1 MHSVKQEQ
9 TNILNSGVT
18 GKSWVRRQGLPKF
31 HKIMTFEIRA
41 TFGTTKI
48 EETFEYLTRF

>member
-18 GKSWVRRQGLPKF
+18 GKSWVRRQRLPKF
-31 HKIMTFEIRA
+31 QNKIMTFEIRA

-48 EETFEYLTRF
+48 EGTFEYRD